1 MLLCVWCYRKRAEL
15 EGRKCSFPSSSKA
28 MSSQHPSDP
37 VELRRINFPTAGNIL
52 MKRHVTNTH
61 TQVQST
67 EESIF
72 QSQFDAHTLSVSK
85 QCCLFS
91 RFACI
96 YHRLSTVIKLVV
108 FFGAPANDII
118 DCLTPICS
126 HICSNWSGF
135 FILLTHLSHNR
146 GVCEHLLQ
154 RVKLFSLLLLMSQLA
169 CKHLCTH
176 TFHYAELSFFVFIFS

>member
-1 MLLCVWCYRKRAEL
+1 MLLRVWCYRKRAEL

-61 TQVQST
+61 TQVQSP
-67 EESIF
+67 EELIF
-72 QSQFDAHTLSVSK
+72 QSQFDAHTLLASK
-85 QCCLFS
+85 QCCLSF

-146 GVCEHLLQ
+146 GLCEHLLQ
-154 RVKLFSLLLLMSQLA
+154 CVKLFSLLWLTSQLA
-169 CKHLCTH
+169 RKHLCTH